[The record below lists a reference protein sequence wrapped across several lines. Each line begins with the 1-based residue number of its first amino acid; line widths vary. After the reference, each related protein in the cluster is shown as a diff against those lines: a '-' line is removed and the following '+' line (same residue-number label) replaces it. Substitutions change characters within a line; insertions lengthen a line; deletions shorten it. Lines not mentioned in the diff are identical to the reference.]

1 MAVAIDNLKQWKHVF
16 KFVLTVIGLL
26 LMLILTK
33 YFFSFKEV
41 TLTVNT
47 KKRTVVSNAQT
58 VRQLLR
64 SEKIKVG
71 RFDLVKP
78 SLSSALEPGTKV
90 KVVTAIPVKVAVN
103 GKKRVVWTVHRQ
115 VQKLLA
121 QIGIKP
127 GPNVIVKPLLSSK
140 LKKQMQVEVLLV
152 RRWLEKVQE
161 EIPFSTQRQDD
172 PNLTKG
178 LTKVI
183 TKGKPGLKE
192 KVIEHAVAG
201 NKELGQ
207 VVKEEKVLVPPVNQV
222 VIVGTKVPRRPT
234 LASLPGPQV
243 ARGSRTLIMVAT
255 AYAAGTGGAGWRTA
269 TGTGVYRG
277 IVAVD
282 PRVIPLGTRL
292 YIEGYGPAIAADTGG
307 AIRGNRIDLG
317 FGSRAEAL
325 QFGRRSVVV
334 HVLN

>member
-1 MAVAIDNLKQWKHVF
+1 MAVAVNNLNQWKHIF
-16 KFVLTVIGLL
+16 KFIFTIVSLL
-26 LMLILTK
+26 LILILTK
-33 YFFSFKEV
+33 HFFSFKEV
-41 TLTVNT
+41 ILTINTT
-47 KKRTVVSNAQT
+47 KKTVVTNAQT
-58 VRQLLR
+58 VEQLLKL
-64 SEKIKVG
+64 EKIKVSK
-71 RFDLVKP
+71 FDLVKP

-90 KVVTAIPVKVAVN
+90 KVVTAIPVKVSVN
-103 GKKRVVWTVHRQ
+103 GKKRVVWTVHRR
-115 VQKLLA
+115 VRKLLA

-127 GPNVIVKPLLSSK
+127 GPDVIIKPAVNSCLTK
-140 LKKQMQVEVLLV
+140 RMQVEVLLV
-152 RRWLEKVQE
+152 RRWLEKLQE
-161 EIPFSTQRQDD
+161 EIPFNTQRQDD
-172 PNLTKG
+172 SNLTKG
-178 LTKVI
+178 LTKVV

-207 VVKEEKVLVPPVNQV
+207 VVKEEKILVQPVTQV
-222 VIVGTKVPRRPT
+222 IRVGTKVPRRPT

-243 ARGSRTLIMVAT
+243 TRGSRSLIMVAT

-334 HVLN
+334 HILN